1 MTREELISRQ
11 SQQLRAMMERHNT
24 EVLAL
29 SHTHRMELLSLTIGE
44 DTADRA
50 VEMLEII
57 TGNLEQVKQLN
68 YPCSAEHE
76 DAKWLLRTVNET
88 LEEIKRKY
96 AK

>member
-1 MTREELISRQ
+1 MTREELLARQ
-11 SQQLRAMMERHNT
+11 GHQMFNLLTENNQKVMDLTERHRL
-24 EVLAL
+24 ELLAL
-29 SHTHRMELLSLTIGE
+29 AMGE
-44 DTADRA
+44 DSADRA

-96 AK
+96 GK